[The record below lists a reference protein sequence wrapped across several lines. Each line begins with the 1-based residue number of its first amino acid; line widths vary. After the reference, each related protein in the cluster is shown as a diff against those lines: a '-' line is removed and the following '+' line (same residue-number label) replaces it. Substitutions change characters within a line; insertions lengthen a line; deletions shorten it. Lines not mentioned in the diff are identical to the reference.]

1 MDIDISA
8 DLLYYIIYNKR
19 ALSIEHCALI
29 RRIRENCEMRKGL
42 ALTTVFMAIVI
53 AVVIVA
59 STFAFFSNVPDKTVV
74 TIGANDDFSISL
86 GDAVGTA
93 QLFPQTPVS
102 DNSGGVSGEK
112 KYASVTIE
120 YTVAVEGAASITLRV
135 SDSYEWTGVD
145 ADVEDLQGLQDYV
158 NSHIKCRLY
167 AAGEQPPEWGAA
179 GAAEYKLPKF
189 NPGATG
195 TVKLDVMLDL
205 SEELAPPELEDAT
218 LTVRVGVEKTTSGES
233 A

>member
-1 MDIDISA
+1 
-8 DLLYYIIYNKR
+8 
-19 ALSIEHCALI
+19 
-29 RRIRENCEMRKGL
+29 
-42 ALTTVFMAIVI
+42 MAIVI

-93 QLFPQTPVS
+93 ALSPQTPVS

-112 KYASVTIE
+112 YASVTIE
-120 YTVAVEGAASITLRV
+120 YTVAVEGAESITLRV

-145 ADVEDLQGLQDYV
+145 ADVEDLQDLQNYV

-167 AAGEQPPEWGAA
+167 AGEQPPEWGAA
-179 GAAEYKLPKF
+179 GAAEYELP
-189 NPGATG
+189 NITPGATG
-195 TVKLDVMLDL
+195 TVKLDVMLDI
-205 SEELAPPELEDAT
+205 SEELAPPELEGAT

>member
-1 MDIDISA
+1 
-8 DLLYYIIYNKR
+8 
-19 ALSIEHCALI
+19 
-29 RRIRENCEMRKGL
+29 MRKGL

-112 KYASVTIE
+112 YASVTIE
-120 YTVAVEGAASITLRV
+120 YTVAVEGAESITLRV
-135 SDSYEWTGVD
+135 SDSYAWTGVGEDVVD
-145 ADVEDLQGLQDYV
+145 ADVQNYV

-167 AAGEQPPEWGAA
+167 AEGEQPPEWGAA
-179 GAAEYKLPKF
+179 GAAEYELP
-189 NPGATG
+189 NITPGATG
-195 TVKLDVMLDL
+195 TVTLDVMLDI
-205 SEELAPPELEDAT
+205 SEELAPPELEGAT

>member
-1 MDIDISA
+1 
-8 DLLYYIIYNKR
+8 
-19 ALSIEHCALI
+19 
-29 RRIRENCEMRKGL
+29 
-42 ALTTVFMAIVI
+42 MAIVI

-59 STFAFFSNVPDKTVV
+59 STFAFFYNVPDKTVV

-102 DNSGGVSGEK
+102 DNSGGVFGK

-120 YTVAVEGAASITLRV
+120 YTVAVEGAESITLRV
-135 SDSYEWTGVD
+135 SDSYAWTGVD
-145 ADVEDLQGLQDYV
+145 ADVQNYV
-158 NSHIKCRLY
+158 KSHIKCRLY
-167 AAGEQPPEWGAA
+167 AGEQPPEWGV
-179 GAAEYKLPKF
+179 AEYELPKIT
-189 NPGATG
+189 PGATG
-195 TVKLDVMLDL
+195 KVTLDVMLDL
-205 SEELAPPELEDAT
+205 SEELAPPELKGAT

>member
-1 MDIDISA
+1 
-8 DLLYYIIYNKR
+8 
-19 ALSIEHCALI
+19 
-29 RRIRENCEMRKGL
+29 MRKGL

-102 DNSGGVSGEK
+102 NNSGGVSGE

-120 YTVAVEGAASITLRV
+120 YTVAVEGAESITLRV
-135 SDSYEWTGVD
+135 SDSYEWTGVGEDVVD
-145 ADVEDLQGLQDYV
+145 ADVQNYV
-158 NSHIKCRLY
+158 KSHIKCRLY
-167 AAGEQPPEWGAA
+167 AKGEQPPEWGAA
-179 GAAEYKLPKF
+179 EYKLPDIA
-189 NPGATG
+189 PGATG
-195 TVKLDVMLDL
+195 KVTLDVMLDL
-205 SEELAPPELEDAT
+205 SEELAPPELEGAT

>member
-1 MDIDISA
+1 
-8 DLLYYIIYNKR
+8 
-19 ALSIEHCALI
+19 
-29 RRIRENCEMRKGL
+29 MRKGL

-93 QLFPQTPVS
+93 QLSPQTPVS

-120 YTVAVEGAASITLRV
+120 YTVAVEGAESITLRV
-135 SDSYEWTGVD
+135 SDYVWTGIGE
-145 ADVEDLQGLQDYV
+145 DVQDYV
-158 NSHIKCRLY
+158 KSHIKCRLY
-167 AAGEQPPEWGAA
+167 AGEQPPEWGAA
-179 GAAEYKLPKF
+179 EYELPDIA
-189 NPGATG
+189 PGATG
-195 TVKLDVMLDL
+195 KVTLDVMLDL
-205 SEELAPPELEDAT
+205 SEELAPPELKDAT

>member
-1 MDIDISA
+1 M
-8 DLLYYIIYNKR
+8 
-19 ALSIEHCALI
+19 SIEHCALI

-93 QLFPQTPVS
+93 QLSPQTPVS
-102 DNSGGVSGEK
+102 DNGGGVFGE

-135 SDSYEWTGVD
+135 SDSYAWTGVGE
-145 ADVEDLQGLQDYV
+145 DVQDYV

-167 AAGEQPPEWGAA
+167 AAGGQPLEWGAA
-179 GAAEYKLPKF
+179 GAAEYKLP
-189 NPGATG
+189 NITPGATG
-195 TVKLDVMLDL
+195 TVTLDVMLDL
-205 SEELAPPELEDAT
+205 SEELAPPELKGAT
-218 LTVRVGVEKTTSGES
+218 LTVRVGVEKTTSGEN

>member
-1 MDIDISA
+1 
-8 DLLYYIIYNKR
+8 
-19 ALSIEHCALI
+19 
-29 RRIRENCEMRKGL
+29 MRKGL

-93 QLFPQTPVS
+93 QLSPQTPVS

-120 YTVAVEGAASITLRV
+120 YTVAVEGAESITLRV
-135 SDSYEWTGVD
+135 SDSYAWTGVD
-145 ADVEDLQGLQDYV
+145 ADVQNYV

-179 GAAEYKLPKF
+179 GAAEYELP
-189 NPGATG
+189 NITPGATG
-195 TVKLDVMLDL
+195 TVTLDVMLDL
-205 SEELAPPELEDAT
+205 SEELAPPELKGAT

>member
-1 MDIDISA
+1 
-8 DLLYYIIYNKR
+8 
-19 ALSIEHCALI
+19 
-29 RRIRENCEMRKGL
+29 MRKGL

-102 DNSGGVSGEK
+102 DNSGDVSGK

-135 SDSYEWTGVD
+135 SDSYEWMGVGEDVVD
-145 ADVEDLQGLQDYV
+145 ADVQNYV

-167 AAGEQPPEWGAA
+167 AEGGQPPEWGAA
-179 GAAEYKLPKF
+179 SAAEYKLPNI

-195 TVKLDVMLDL
+195 KVTLDVMLDL
-205 SEELAPPELEDAT
+205 SEELAPPELKGAT

>member
-1 MDIDISA
+1 
-8 DLLYYIIYNKR
+8 
-19 ALSIEHCALI
+19 
-29 RRIRENCEMRKGL
+29 MRKGL

-102 DNSGGVSGEK
+102 DNSGGVFGE

-120 YTVAVEGAASITLRV
+120 YTVAVEGAASITLKV
-135 SDSYEWTGVD
+135 SDSYAWTGVGE
-145 ADVEDLQGLQDYV
+145 DVQDYV
-158 NSHIKCRLY
+158 NSFIKCRLY
-167 AAGEQPPEWGAA
+167 ADGDDPPEWGAA
-179 GAAEYKLPKF
+179 EYELP
-189 NPGATG
+189 NITPGAKG
-195 TVKLDVMLDL
+195 TVTLDVMLDI
-205 SEELAPPELEDAT
+205 SEELAPPELEGAT

>member
-1 MDIDISA
+1 
-8 DLLYYIIYNKR
+8 
-19 ALSIEHCALI
+19 
-29 RRIRENCEMRKGL
+29 MRKGL

-112 KYASVTIE
+112 YASVTIE

-135 SDSYEWTGVD
+135 ADYAWTGVGEDVVD
-145 ADVEDLQGLQDYV
+145 ADVQNYV
-158 NSHIKCRLY
+158 KSHIKCRLY
-167 AAGEQPPEWGAA
+167 AEGGQPPEWGAA
-179 GAAEYKLPKF
+179 SAAEYALPVIT
-189 NPGATG
+189 PGATG
-195 TVKLDVMLDL
+195 FVTLDVMLDL
-205 SEELAPPELEDAT
+205 SEELAPPELKGAT
-218 LTVRVGVEKTTSGES
+218 LTVRVGVEKTTSGEN

>member
-1 MDIDISA
+1 M
-8 DLLYYIIYNKR
+8 
-19 ALSIEHCALI
+19 I

-102 DNSGGVSGEK
+102 NNSGGVSGEK
-112 KYASVTIE
+112 KFASVTIE

-135 SDSYEWTGVD
+135 SDSYAWTGVD
-145 ADVEDLQGLQDYV
+145 ADVQDYV

-167 AAGEQPPEWGAA
+167 AVGGQPLEWGAA
-179 GAAEYKLPKF
+179 GAAEYKLPVIT
-189 NPGATG
+189 PGATG
-195 TVKLDVMLDL
+195 KVTLDVMLDI
-205 SEELAPPELEDAT
+205 SEELAPPELKGAT

>member
-1 MDIDISA
+1 M
-8 DLLYYIIYNKR
+8 
-19 ALSIEHCALI
+19 SIEHCALI

-93 QLFPQTPVS
+93 ALSPQTPVS
-102 DNSGGVSGEK
+102 DNSGGVFGEK

-135 SDSYEWTGVD
+135 ADYAWTGVGEDVVD
-145 ADVEDLQGLQDYV
+145 ADVQNYV
-158 NSHIKCRLY
+158 KSHIKCRLY
-167 AAGEQPPEWGAA
+167 AKGEQPPEWGAA
-179 GAAEYKLPKF
+179 GAAEYELP
-189 NPGATG
+189 NITPGATG
-195 TVKLDVMLDL
+195 KVTLDVMLDL
-205 SEELAPPELEDAT
+205 SEELAPPELKGAT

>member
-1 MDIDISA
+1 
-8 DLLYYIIYNKR
+8 
-19 ALSIEHCALI
+19 
-29 RRIRENCEMRKGL
+29 MRKGL
-42 ALTTVFMAIVI
+42 ALTTVFM
-53 AVVIVA
+53 
-59 STFAFFSNVPDKTVV
+59 TFAFFSNVPDKTVV

-93 QLFPQTPVS
+93 ALSPQTPVS
-102 DNSGGVSGEK
+102 NNGGEHIGE

-135 SDSYEWTGVD
+135 SDSYAWTGVGE
-145 ADVEDLQGLQDYV
+145 DVVGKDVQNYV

-167 AAGEQPPEWGAA
+167 AAGGQPPEWGAA
-179 GAAEYKLPKF
+179 GAAEYELPNI

-195 TVKLDVMLDL
+195 TVTLDVMLDL
-205 SEELAPPELEDAT
+205 SEELAPPELKGAT

>member
-1 MDIDISA
+1 
-8 DLLYYIIYNKR
+8 
-19 ALSIEHCALI
+19 
-29 RRIRENCEMRKGL
+29 MRKGL

-93 QLFPQTPVS
+93 QLFPQTPDS
-102 DNSGGVSGEK
+102 DNSGGVSGE

-135 SDSYEWTGVD
+135 SDSSYAWTGVGE
-145 ADVEDLQGLQDYV
+145 DVEDLQDLQDYV

-167 AAGEQPPEWGAA
+167 AAGGQPPEWGAA
-179 GAAEYKLPKF
+179 EYELPNF

-195 TVKLDVMLDL
+195 KVTLDVMLDL
-205 SEELAPPELEDAT
+205 SEELAPPELKGAT

>member
-1 MDIDISA
+1 
-8 DLLYYIIYNKR
+8 
-19 ALSIEHCALI
+19 
-29 RRIRENCEMRKGL
+29 MRKGL

-93 QLFPQTPVS
+93 RLFPQTPVS
-102 DNSGGVSGEK
+102 DNGGGVSGEK
-112 KYASVTIE
+112 YASVTID

-135 SDSYEWTGVD
+135 SDLYAWTY
-145 ADVEDLQGLQDYV
+145 ADGAPLDEDVAAYIKPY
-158 NSHIKCRLY
+158 IKCRLY
-167 AAGEQPPEWGAA
+167 LGGDAPEWGAA
-179 GAAEYKLPKF
+179 GAAEYELPDF
-189 NPGATG
+189 SMGATG
-195 TVKLDVMLDL
+195 KVTLDVMLDI
-205 SEELAPPELEDAT
+205 SEELAPPELDGAT

>member
-1 MDIDISA
+1 
-8 DLLYYIIYNKR
+8 
-19 ALSIEHCALI
+19 
-29 RRIRENCEMRKGL
+29 
-42 ALTTVFMAIVI
+42 MAIVI

-112 KYASVTIE
+112 YASVTIE
-120 YTVAVEGAASITLRV
+120 YTVAVEGAESITLRV
-135 SDSYEWTGVD
+135 SDSYAWTGVD
-145 ADVEDLQGLQDYV
+145 ADVEDLQDLQDYV

-179 GAAEYKLPKF
+179 EYKLPKI

-205 SEELAPPELEDAT
+205 SEELAPPELKGAT

>member
-1 MDIDISA
+1 
-8 DLLYYIIYNKR
+8 
-19 ALSIEHCALI
+19 
-29 RRIRENCEMRKGL
+29 MRKGL

-93 QLFPQTPVS
+93 ALSPQTPVS
-102 DNSGGVSGEK
+102 NNSGGVSGEK

-135 SDSYEWTGVD
+135 SSYAWTGVD
-145 ADVEDLQGLQDYV
+145 ADVQDLQDVQNYV

-167 AAGEQPPEWGAA
+167 AKGEQPPEWGAA
-179 GAAEYKLPKF
+179 EYELPVIT
-189 NPGATG
+189 PGATG
-195 TVKLDVMLDL
+195 TVTLDVMLDL
-205 SEELAPPELEDAT
+205 SEELAPPELERAT

>member
-1 MDIDISA
+1 
-8 DLLYYIIYNKR
+8 
-19 ALSIEHCALI
+19 
-29 RRIRENCEMRKGL
+29 MRKGL

-112 KYASVTIE
+112 YASVTIE
-120 YTVAVEGAASITLRV
+120 YTVAVEGAESITLRV
-135 SDSYEWTGVD
+135 SDSYAWTGVD
-145 ADVEDLQGLQDYV
+145 ADVQNYV
-158 NSHIKCRLY
+158 KSHIKCRLY
-167 AAGEQPPEWGAA
+167 AGEQPPEWGAA
-179 GAAEYKLPKF
+179 GAAEYKLPNS

-195 TVKLDVMLDL
+195 KVTLDVMLDL
-205 SEELAPPELEDAT
+205 SEELAPPELKGAT

>member
-1 MDIDISA
+1 
-8 DLLYYIIYNKR
+8 
-19 ALSIEHCALI
+19 
-29 RRIRENCEMRKGL
+29 MRKGL

-93 QLFPQTPVS
+93 KLFPQTPVS
-102 DNSGGVSGEK
+102 DNSGGVSGK

-135 SDSYEWTGVD
+135 SDYAWTGVD
-145 ADVEDLQGLQDYV
+145 EDVQGYV

-167 AAGEQPPEWGAA
+167 AAGGQPLEWGAA
-179 GAAEYKLPKF
+179 GAAEYKLPNI

-195 TVKLDVMLDL
+195 KVTLDVMLDL

-218 LTVRVGVEKTTSGES
+218 LTVRVGVEKTTSGEN

>member
-1 MDIDISA
+1 
-8 DLLYYIIYNKR
+8 
-19 ALSIEHCALI
+19 
-29 RRIRENCEMRKGL
+29 MRKGL

-102 DNSGGVSGEK
+102 NNSGGVFGK
-112 KYASVTIE
+112 KYASVTIK

-135 SDSYEWTGVD
+135 SDSYAWTGIDWTGVGE
-145 ADVEDLQGLQDYV
+145 DVQDEDVLQDYV

-167 AAGEQPPEWGAA
+167 AAGGQPPEWGAA
-179 GAAEYKLPKF
+179 GAAEYELPNI

-195 TVKLDVMLDL
+195 TVTLDVMLDL
-205 SEELAPPELEDAT
+205 SEELAPPELEGAT

>member
-1 MDIDISA
+1 
-8 DLLYYIIYNKR
+8 
-19 ALSIEHCALI
+19 
-29 RRIRENCEMRKGL
+29 MRKGL

-112 KYASVTIE
+112 YASVTIE

-135 SDSYEWTGVD
+135 SDYAWTGVD
-145 ADVEDLQGLQDYV
+145 EDVQGYV

-167 AAGEQPPEWGAA
+167 AAGGQPLEWGAA
-179 GAAEYKLPKF
+179 GAAEYKLPNF

-195 TVKLDVMLDL
+195 KVTLDVMLDL
-205 SEELAPPELEDAT
+205 SEELAPPELKDAT

>member
-1 MDIDISA
+1 
-8 DLLYYIIYNKR
+8 
-19 ALSIEHCALI
+19 
-29 RRIRENCEMRKGL
+29 MRKGL

-102 DNSGGVSGEK
+102 DNSGGVSGK
-112 KYASVTIE
+112 KYASVKIE

-135 SDSYEWTGVD
+135 SDYVWTGIGE
-145 ADVEDLQGLQDYV
+145 DVQDYV
-158 NSHIKCRLY
+158 KSHIKCRLY
-167 AAGEQPPEWGAA
+167 AGEQPPEWGAA
-179 GAAEYKLPKF
+179 EYELTDIA
-189 NPGATG
+189 PGATG
-195 TVKLDVMLDL
+195 KVTLDVMLDL
-205 SEELAPPELEDAT
+205 SEELAPPELERAT

>member
-1 MDIDISA
+1 M
-8 DLLYYIIYNKR
+8 
-19 ALSIEHCALI
+19 I

-102 DNSGGVSGEK
+102 NNSGGVSGE

-135 SDSYEWTGVD
+135 SDYEWTDDVD
-145 ADVEDLQGLQDYV
+145 ADVQGYV

-167 AAGEQPPEWGAA
+167 AEGEQPPEWGT
-179 GAAEYKLPKF
+179 AEYKLPKIT
-189 NPGATG
+189 PGATG

-205 SEELAPPELEDAT
+205 SEELAPPELKDAT

>member
-1 MDIDISA
+1 
-8 DLLYYIIYNKR
+8 
-19 ALSIEHCALI
+19 
-29 RRIRENCEMRKGL
+29 MRKGL

-135 SDSYEWTGVD
+135 SDYVWTGIGE
-145 ADVEDLQGLQDYV
+145 DVQDYV
-158 NSHIKCRLY
+158 KSHIKCRLY
-167 AAGEQPPEWGAA
+167 AGEQPPEWGAV
-179 GAAEYKLPKF
+179 EYELPDIA
-189 NPGATG
+189 PGATG
-195 TVKLDVMLDL
+195 KVTLDVMLDL
-205 SEELAPPELEDAT
+205 SEELAPPELEGAT

>member
-1 MDIDISA
+1 
-8 DLLYYIIYNKR
+8 
-19 ALSIEHCALI
+19 
-29 RRIRENCEMRKGL
+29 MRKGL

-53 AVVIVA
+53 AMVIVA

-102 DNSGGVSGEK
+102 NNSGGVSGE

-135 SDSYEWTGVD
+135 ADYAWTGVGEDVVD
-145 ADVEDLQGLQDYV
+145 ADVQNYV
-158 NSHIKCRLY
+158 KSHIKCRLY
-167 AAGEQPPEWGAA
+167 AKGEQPPEWGAA
-179 GAAEYKLPKF
+179 EYELPNS

-195 TVKLDVMLDL
+195 FVTLDVMLDI
-205 SEELAPPELEDAT
+205 SEELAPPELKDAT

>member
-1 MDIDISA
+1 
-8 DLLYYIIYNKR
+8 
-19 ALSIEHCALI
+19 
-29 RRIRENCEMRKGL
+29 MRKGL

-93 QLFPQTPVS
+93 ALSPQTPVS
-102 DNSGGVSGEK
+102 DNGGGTIGAK
-112 KYASVTIE
+112 FASVTIE

-135 SDSYEWTGVD
+135 ADYAWTGVGEDVVD
-145 ADVEDLQGLQDYV
+145 ADVQNYV
-158 NSHIKCRLY
+158 KSHIKCRLY
-167 AAGEQPPEWGAA
+167 AKGEQPPEWGAA
-179 GAAEYKLPKF
+179 EYELPNS

-195 TVKLDVMLDL
+195 FVTLDVMLDL
-205 SEELAPPELEDAT
+205 SEELAPPELKDAT

>member
-1 MDIDISA
+1 M
-8 DLLYYIIYNKR
+8 
-19 ALSIEHCALI
+19 SIEHCALI

-112 KYASVTIE
+112 YASVTIE
-120 YTVAVEGAASITLRV
+120 YTVAVEGAESITLRV
-135 SDSYEWTGVD
+135 SDSYAWTGVGEDVVD
-145 ADVEDLQGLQDYV
+145 ADVQNYV

-167 AAGEQPPEWGAA
+167 AEGEQPPEWGAA
-179 GAAEYKLPKF
+179 GAAEYELP
-189 NPGATG
+189 NITPGATG
-195 TVKLDVMLDL
+195 TVTLDVMLDI
-205 SEELAPPELEDAT
+205 SEELAPPELEGAT

>member
-1 MDIDISA
+1 
-8 DLLYYIIYNKR
+8 
-19 ALSIEHCALI
+19 
-29 RRIRENCEMRKGL
+29 MRKGL

-102 DNSGGVSGEK
+102 DNSGDVSGE

-135 SDSYEWTGVD
+135 SDSYAWTGVD
-145 ADVEDLQGLQDYV
+145 ADVEDLQDLQNYV

-167 AAGEQPPEWGAA
+167 AGEQPPEWGT
-179 GAAEYKLPKF
+179 AEYKLPKIT
-189 NPGATG
+189 PGATG
-195 TVKLDVMLDL
+195 KVTLDVMLDL
-205 SEELAPPELEDAT
+205 SEELAPPELERAT

>member
-1 MDIDISA
+1 
-8 DLLYYIIYNKR
+8 
-19 ALSIEHCALI
+19 
-29 RRIRENCEMRKGL
+29 MRKGL

-102 DNSGGVSGEK
+102 DNSGGVFGE

-135 SDSYEWTGVD
+135 SDSSYAWTGVGK
-145 ADVEDLQGLQDYV
+145 DVQDYV
-158 NSHIKCRLY
+158 KSHIKCRLY
-167 AAGEQPPEWGAA
+167 AVGEQPPEWGAA
-179 GAAEYKLPKF
+179 GAAEYKLPNI

-195 TVKLDVMLDL
+195 TVTLDVMLDL
-205 SEELAPPELEDAT
+205 SEELAPPELEGAT

>member
-1 MDIDISA
+1 
-8 DLLYYIIYNKR
+8 
-19 ALSIEHCALI
+19 
-29 RRIRENCEMRKGL
+29 
-42 ALTTVFMAIVI
+42 MAIVI

-102 DNSGGVSGEK
+102 DNSGDVFGE

-135 SDSYEWTGVD
+135 SDSYEWTGVGE
-145 ADVEDLQGLQDYV
+145 DVVGEDVQDYV

-167 AAGEQPPEWGAA
+167 AGGQPPEWGEA
-179 GAAEYKLPKF
+179 GAAEYKLPNI

-195 TVKLDVMLDL
+195 KVTLDVMLDL
-205 SEELAPPELEDAT
+205 SEELAPPELEGAT

>member
-1 MDIDISA
+1 
-8 DLLYYIIYNKR
+8 
-19 ALSIEHCALI
+19 
-29 RRIRENCEMRKGL
+29 MRKGL

-112 KYASVTIE
+112 YASVTIE

-135 SDSYEWTGVD
+135 SDSSYAWTGVGK
-145 ADVEDLQGLQDYV
+145 DVQDYV
-158 NSHIKCRLY
+158 KSHIKCRLY
-167 AAGEQPPEWGAA
+167 AGEQPPEWGAA
-179 GAAEYKLPKF
+179 EYKLP
-189 NPGATG
+189 NITPGATG
-195 TVKLDVMLDL
+195 TVTLDVMLDL
-205 SEELAPPELEDAT
+205 SEELAPPELKGAT

>member
-1 MDIDISA
+1 
-8 DLLYYIIYNKR
+8 
-19 ALSIEHCALI
+19 
-29 RRIRENCEMRKGL
+29 MRKGL

-93 QLFPQTPVS
+93 ALSPQTPVS
-102 DNSGGVSGEK
+102 NNSGGVSGEK

-120 YTVAVEGAASITLRV
+120 YTVAVEGAESITLRV
-135 SDSYEWTGVD
+135 SDSYAWTGVD
-145 ADVEDLQGLQDYV
+145 ADVQDYV

-167 AAGEQPPEWGAA
+167 AGEPPEWGAA
-179 GAAEYKLPKF
+179 DAAEYKLPVIT
-189 NPGATG
+189 PGATG

-205 SEELAPPELEDAT
+205 SEELAPPELKGAT

-233 A
+233 T

>member
-1 MDIDISA
+1 
-8 DLLYYIIYNKR
+8 
-19 ALSIEHCALI
+19 
-29 RRIRENCEMRKGL
+29 MRKGL

-93 QLFPQTPVS
+93 ALSPQTPVS
-102 DNSGGVSGEK
+102 DNGGGTIGDK
-112 KYASVTIE
+112 FASVTIE

-135 SDSYEWTGVD
+135 SDFYAWTD
-145 ADVEDLQGLQDYV
+145 ADGAPLDEGVAAYIEPY
-158 NSHIKCRLY
+158 IKCRLY
-167 AAGEQPPEWGAA
+167 RDGVAPEWGAA
-179 GAAEYKLPKF
+179 GAAEYKLPDF
-189 NPGATG
+189 SMGAKGKVT
-195 TVKLDVMLDL
+195 LDVMLDL
-205 SEELAPPELEDAT
+205 SEELAPPELKGAT

>member
-1 MDIDISA
+1 
-8 DLLYYIIYNKR
+8 
-19 ALSIEHCALI
+19 
-29 RRIRENCEMRKGL
+29 MRKGL

-93 QLFPQTPVS
+93 ALSPQTPVS
-102 DNSGGVSGEK
+102 NNGGGVSGE

-120 YTVAVEGAASITLRV
+120 YTVAVEGAESITLRV
-135 SDSYEWTGVD
+135 SDSYAWTGVD
-145 ADVEDLQGLQDYV
+145 ADVQNYV
-158 NSHIKCRLY
+158 KSHIKCRLY
-167 AAGEQPPEWGAA
+167 AGEQPPEWGAA
-179 GAAEYKLPKF
+179 EYKLPDIA
-189 NPGATG
+189 PGATG
-195 TVKLDVMLDL
+195 KVTLDVMLDL
-205 SEELAPPELEDAT
+205 SEELAPPELEGAT

>member
-1 MDIDISA
+1 
-8 DLLYYIIYNKR
+8 
-19 ALSIEHCALI
+19 
-29 RRIRENCEMRKGL
+29 MRKGL

-86 GDAVGTA
+86 GEAVGTA

-102 DNSGGVSGEK
+102 NNSGGVSGE

-120 YTVAVEGAASITLRV
+120 YTVAVEGAESITLRV
-135 SDSYEWTGVD
+135 SDSYAWTGVD
-145 ADVEDLQGLQDYV
+145 ADVQNYV
-158 NSHIKCRLY
+158 KSHIKCRLY
-167 AAGEQPPEWGAA
+167 AGEQPPEWGAA
-179 GAAEYKLPKF
+179 EYKLPDIA
-189 NPGATG
+189 PGATG
-195 TVKLDVMLDL
+195 TVTLDVKLDL
-205 SEELAPPELEDAT
+205 SEELAPPELDGAT

>member
-1 MDIDISA
+1 
-8 DLLYYIIYNKR
+8 
-19 ALSIEHCALI
+19 
-29 RRIRENCEMRKGL
+29 MRKGL

-102 DNSGGVSGEK
+102 DNRGGVSGE

-135 SDSYEWTGVD
+135 SDSYAWTGVD
-145 ADVEDLQGLQDYV
+145 ADVEDLQDLQNYV

-167 AAGEQPPEWGAA
+167 AGEQPPEWGT
-179 GAAEYKLPKF
+179 AEYKLPKIT
-189 NPGATG
+189 PGATG
-195 TVKLDVMLDL
+195 KVTLDVMLDL
-205 SEELAPPELEDAT
+205 SEELAPPELKDAT

>member
-1 MDIDISA
+1 M
-8 DLLYYIIYNKR
+8 
-19 ALSIEHCALI
+19 SIEHCALI

-42 ALTTVFMAIVI
+42 ALSTVFMAIVI

-93 QLFPQTPVS
+93 ALSPQTPVS
-102 DNSGGVSGEK
+102 DNSGGVFGEK

-135 SDSYEWTGVD
+135 SDSYEWMGVGEDVVD
-145 ADVEDLQGLQDYV
+145 ADVQNYV

-167 AAGEQPPEWGAA
+167 AEGGQPPEWGAA
-179 GAAEYKLPKF
+179 SAAEYALPVIT
-189 NPGATG
+189 PGATG

-205 SEELAPPELEDAT
+205 SEELAPPELKGAT
-218 LTVRVGVEKTTSGES
+218 LTVRVGVEKTTSGEN

>member
-1 MDIDISA
+1 
-8 DLLYYIIYNKR
+8 
-19 ALSIEHCALI
+19 
-29 RRIRENCEMRKGL
+29 MRKGL

-112 KYASVTIE
+112 YASVTIE

-135 SDSYEWTGVD
+135 SDSYAWTGDVD
-145 ADVEDLQGLQDYV
+145 ADVQDYV

-167 AAGEQPPEWGAA
+167 AAGGQPPEWGAA
-179 GAAEYKLPKF
+179 EYKLPDIT
-189 NPGATG
+189 PGATG
-195 TVKLDVMLDL
+195 VVTLDVMLDL
-205 SEELAPPELEDAT
+205 SEELAPPELEGAT

>member
-1 MDIDISA
+1 
-8 DLLYYIIYNKR
+8 
-19 ALSIEHCALI
+19 
-29 RRIRENCEMRKGL
+29 MRKGL

-93 QLFPQTPVS
+93 KLFPQTPVS
-102 DNSGGVSGEK
+102 DNSGVVSGE

-120 YTVAVEGAASITLRV
+120 YTVAVEGAESITLRV
-135 SDSYEWTGVD
+135 SDYVWTGIGE
-145 ADVEDLQGLQDYV
+145 DVQDYV
-158 NSHIKCRLY
+158 KSHIKCRLY
-167 AAGEQPPEWGAA
+167 AGEQPPEWGT
-179 GAAEYKLPKF
+179 AEYKLPKIT
-189 NPGATG
+189 PGATG

-205 SEELAPPELEDAT
+205 SEELAPPELKGAT